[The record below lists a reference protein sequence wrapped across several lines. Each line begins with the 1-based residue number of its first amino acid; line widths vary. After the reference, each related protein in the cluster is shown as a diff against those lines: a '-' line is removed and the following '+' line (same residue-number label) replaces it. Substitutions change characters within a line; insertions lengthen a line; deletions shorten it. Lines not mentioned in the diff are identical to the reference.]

1 LKMNLHIEGVCR
13 QTGKEGNTVHHGV
26 WNGQAWLL
34 VARLAIMQACLLTVW
49 VAPGLAQHEG
59 HEEHE
64 VVGWVPQEILG
75 RPLPLRH
82 DIGNLHEKV
91 TTSSAEAQAFY
102 DQGLNYFA
110 SYVWIEAARSF
121 HQALRL
127 DPSLSAAYVGLCDVY
142 VQLQDVP
149 TARAALEKAQSLSS
163 KITEAERQRMEIRG
177 RLVEFL
183 EDKQNL
189 DKFVAYRKAI
199 YDALMANPTDPGLWI
214 LRGFA
219 DEGPGAGHGQTGDLD
234 SIAFY
239 LSALAV
245 SPNNSAAHHYLAH
258 SYENIGRTEEALYH
272 SEAYLRVS
280 LSIPHAHHMRG
291 HELRR
296 AGRIEDAVEEFRK
309 ANDLESAYYRSEHIP
324 AEYDWHRPHNLGL
337 LAMCYQLLGQMKAA
351 EQLLRESFSL
361 PAHSELAEFDHRQL
375 PEYLLARGRTQEAYE
390 QSQIL
395 AQRPSVMAQFA
406 GHTLMGRALV
416 VLNHVDEAEKELAL
430 ARDALVL
437 VTATEADRLRPYAET
452 LRAEIL
458 LSQRKSGEG
467 VGLMKQIEGQ
477 LVASPGP
484 DARSQALIQLDSIAR
499 RARETDEWALAEFT
513 AREMIHQDPGYA
525 GGYYALGLASEHQ
538 GDSVAASQ
546 EFAIAEKLWSDADKG
561 LPELRSVRQKL
572 ALNQSELHMTRQ
584 QLLKRL
590 QERDGTSILLQP
602 GKVHVAYDPA
612 RLRGSPQAP
621 VMIVEFSD
629 FQCPFCRKVQ
639 STLKNLLE
647 KYPGQVS
654 LAYRDFPLRGM
665 HSQAELAAEASRCA
679 AEHGKFWEY
688 HDLLFANPDKLD
700 RAGAARMAESLV
712 LNQKQF
718 DACLSSGKYTE
729 QIEQD
734 LQDGIRA
741 GVEGTPGIFI
751 NGILLSGAQPEAA
764 FEKIIRA
771 ELAASKEKRGGPQN
785 GSTIECEARSAPG
798 AVGCAQ
804 RYSIHALQQL
814 FCQVPGKAGRGNSV
828 LCSWRNPRR
837 LRVARFVPLAVVASW
852 P

>member
-1 LKMNLHIEGVCR
+1 MRVNLQEKDVNQRSRKKRTSAHDDVR
-13 QTGKEGNTVHHGV
+13 NSDV
-26 WNGQAWLL
+26 WLF
-34 VARLAIMQACLLTVW
+34 VTRLAIMQSCLLAVW
-49 VAPGLAQHEG
+49 VAPILAQHEG
-59 HEEHE
+59 HEGQG
-64 VVGWVPQEILG
+64 VVGWLPQEVLE

-91 TTSSAEAQAFY
+91 TTPSAEAQAFY

-127 DPSLSAAYVGLCDVY
+127 DPSLSPAYVGLCDVY

-149 TARAALEKAQSLSS
+149 AARAALEKAQSLSG
-163 KITEAERQRMEIRG
+163 KITGAERQRMEIRA
-177 RLVEFL
+177 RLVDFL

-199 YDALMANPTDPGLWI
+199 YDALMASPNDPGLWI

-239 LSALAV
+239 QTALVV

-258 SYENIGRTEEALYH
+258 SYENIGRTDEALYH

-280 LSIPHAHHMRG
+280 SSIPHAHHMRG

-309 ANDLESAYYRSEHIP
+309 ANDLESAYYRAEHIP
-324 AEYDWHRPHNLGL
+324 AEYDWHRPHNLSL

-361 PAHSELAEFDHRQL
+361 PAHGELAEFGHKQW
-375 PEYLLARGRTQEAYE
+375 PEFLLARGRAQEAYE
-390 QSQIL
+390 QSKIL
-395 AQRPSVMAQFA
+395 VQSPSMLARFA

-416 VLNHVDEAEKELAL
+416 ALNRVDDAEQELAL

-458 LSQRKSGEG
+458 VSQGKSAEG
-467 VGLMKQIEGQ
+467 VALMKEIEEQ
-477 LVASPGP
+477 LRASPGP
-484 DARSQALIQLDSIAR
+484 DAQSQALIQLDSIAR
-499 RARETDEWALAEFT
+499 RARETQEWALAEFT
-513 AREMIHQDPGYA
+513 AREMIQQDPSYA
-525 GGYYALGLASEHQ
+525 GGYYALGSVSEHQ
-538 GDSVAASQ
+538 RDSVAANQ
-546 EFAIAEKLWSDADKG
+546 EFAIAEKLWSDADKD
-561 LPELRSVRQKL
+561 LPELHSVRQKL
-572 ALNQSELHMTRQ
+572 VLSESELHQTRQ
-584 QLLKRL
+584 ELLKRL
-590 QERDGTSILLQP
+590 QERGGTAILLQP

-639 STLKNLLE
+639 SALKNLLE
-647 KYPGQVS
+647 KYQGQLS

-679 AEHGKFWEY
+679 LEQGRFWEY
-688 HDLLFANPDKLD
+688 HDFLFGNPDKLN
-700 RAGAARMAESLV
+700 RSGVAGMAQSLG
-712 LNQKQF
+712 LDEKQF
-718 DACLSSGKYTE
+718 DACLSSGKYTK

-771 ELAASKEKRGGPQN
+771 ELEAPKEKRGSP
-785 GSTIECEARSAPG
+785 
-798 AVGCAQ
+798 
-804 RYSIHALQQL
+804 
-814 FCQVPGKAGRGNSV
+814 
-828 LCSWRNPRR
+828 
-837 LRVARFVPLAVVASW
+837 
-852 P
+852 

>member
-1 LKMNLHIEGVCR
+1 M
-13 QTGKEGNTVHHGV
+13 
-26 WNGQAWLL
+26 
-34 VARLAIMQACLLTVW
+34 
-49 VAPGLAQHEG
+49 
-59 HEEHE
+59 
-64 VVGWVPQEILG
+64 PQEVLE

-91 TTSSAEAQAFY
+91 TTPSAEAQAFY
-102 DQGLNYFA
+102 DQGLNYLA

-127 DPSLSAAYVGLCDVY
+127 DPSLSPAYVGLCDVY

-149 TARAALEKAQSLSS
+149 AARAALEKAQSLSG
-163 KITEAERQRMEIRG
+163 KITGAERQRMEIRA
-177 RLVEFL
+177 RLVDFL

-199 YDALMANPTDPGLWI
+199 YDALMASPSDPGLWI

-239 LSALAV
+239 QTALVV

-258 SYENIGRTEEALYH
+258 SYENIGRTDEALYH

-280 LSIPHAHHMRG
+280 SSIPHAHHMRG

-309 ANDLESAYYRSEHIP
+309 ANDLESAYYRAEHIP
-324 AEYDWHRPHNLGL
+324 AEYDWHRPHNLSL

-361 PAHSELAEFDHRQL
+361 PAHGELAEFGHKQW
-375 PEYLLARGRTQEAYE
+375 PEFLLARGRAQEAYE
-390 QSQIL
+390 QSKIL
-395 AQRPSVMAQFA
+395 VQSPSMMARFA
-406 GHTLMGRALV
+406 GHALMGRALV
-416 VLNHVDEAEKELAL
+416 ALNRVDDAETELAL

-437 VTATEADRLRPYAET
+437 VTVTEADRLRPYAET

-458 LSQRKSGEG
+458 LSKKKSAEG
-467 VGLMKQIEGQ
+467 VTLMKEIEEQ
-477 LVASPGP
+477 LRASPGP

-499 RARETDEWALAEFT
+499 GARETEEWPLAEFT
-513 AREMIHQDPGYA
+513 AREMIQQEPSYA
-525 GGYYALGLASEHQ
+525 GGYYALGLVSEHL

-546 EFAIAEKLWSDADKG
+546 DFAIAERLWSDADKD
-561 LPELRSVRQKL
+561 LPELHSVRQKL
-572 ALNQSELHMTRQ
+572 VLNESELHQTRQ
-584 QLLKRL
+584 ELLERL
-590 QERDGTSILLQP
+590 QERGGPAILLQP
-602 GKVHVAYDPA
+602 GKVHVASDPA

-639 STLKNLLE
+639 SALKNLLE
-647 KYPGQVS
+647 TYQGQVS

-679 AEHGKFWEY
+679 VEQGKFWEY
-688 HDLLFANPDKLD
+688 HDLLFGNPDKLN
-700 RAGAARMAESLV
+700 RSGVAGMAQSLG
-712 LNQKQF
+712 LDEKQF
-718 DACLSSGKYTE
+718 DACLASGKYTK

-764 FEKIIRA
+764 FDKIIRA
-771 ELAASKEKRGGPQN
+771 ELAAPKEKRGSP
-785 GSTIECEARSAPG
+785 
-798 AVGCAQ
+798 
-804 RYSIHALQQL
+804 
-814 FCQVPGKAGRGNSV
+814 
-828 LCSWRNPRR
+828 
-837 LRVARFVPLAVVASW
+837 
-852 P
+852 

>member
-1 LKMNLHIEGVCR
+1 MNLHRQDVSR
-13 QTGKEGNTVHHGV
+13 QTGKKGNTVHHDTWSGH
-26 WNGQAWLL
+26 AWLL
-34 VARLAIMQACLLTVW
+34 VARLAILQACLLAVW
-49 VAPGLAQHEG
+49 VAPSIPQHEG
-59 HEEHE
+59 HEGHE
-64 VVGWVPQEILG
+64 IVGWAPNEILE
-75 RPLPLRH
+75 RPLPLLH
-82 DIGNLHEKV
+82 DVGNLHEKV

-102 DQGLNYFA
+102 DQGLNYLA

-127 DPSLSAAYVGLCDVY
+127 DPSLSPAYVGLCDVY

-149 TARAALEKAQSLSS
+149 AARAALEKAQSLSG
-163 KITEAERQRMEIRG
+163 KITGAERQRMEIRA
-177 RLVEFL
+177 RLVDFL

-199 YDALMANPTDPGLWI
+199 YDALMASPNDPGLWI

-239 LSALAV
+239 QTALVV

-258 SYENIGRTEEALYH
+258 SYENIGRTDEALYH

-280 LSIPHAHHMRG
+280 SSIPHAHHMRG

-309 ANDLESAYYRSEHIP
+309 ANDPESAYYRAEHIP
-324 AEYDWHRPHNLGL
+324 AEYDWHRPHNLSL

-351 EQLLRESFSL
+351 EQLFRESFSL
-361 PAHSELAEFDHRQL
+361 PAHGEIAEFGHKQW
-375 PEYLLARGRTQEAYE
+375 PEFLLARGRAQEAYE
-390 QSQIL
+390 QSKIL
-395 AQRPSVMAQFA
+395 VQSPSMMAQFA

-416 VLNHVDEAEKELAL
+416 ALNRVDDAEKELAL

-437 VTATEADRLRPYAET
+437 VTVTEADRLRPYSET

-458 LSQRKSGEG
+458 LSQRKSAEG
-467 VGLMKQIEGQ
+467 VALMKEIEEQ
-477 LVASPGP
+477 LRASPGP

-499 RARETDEWALAEFT
+499 RARETEEWALAEFT
-513 AREMIHQDPGYA
+513 AREMIQQDPSYA
-525 GGYYALGLASEHQ
+525 GGYYALGSVSEHQ

-546 EFAIAEKLWSDADKG
+546 EFAIAEKLWSDADKD

-572 ALNQSELHMTRQ
+572 ALNQSEFRMTRQ

-590 QERDGTSILLQP
+590 QDHDGTPILLQP
-602 GKVHVAYDPA
+602 AKVQVAYDPA

-621 VMIVEFSD
+621 VVIVEFSD

-639 STLKNLLE
+639 STLKILLE
-647 KYPGQVS
+647 KYQGQVS

-679 AEHGKFWEY
+679 ADQERFWQY
-688 HDLLFANPDKLD
+688 HDLLFANPEKLN
-700 RAGAARMAESLV
+700 RAGIAGMAQSLG
-712 LNQKQF
+712 LNEKQF
-718 DACLSSGKYTE
+718 DTCLSSGKYTK

-771 ELAASKEKRGGPQN
+771 QLEVPKE
-785 GSTIECEARSAPG
+785 
-798 AVGCAQ
+798 
-804 RYSIHALQQL
+804 
-814 FCQVPGKAGRGNSV
+814 GR
-828 LCSWRNPRR
+828 
-837 LRVARFVPLAVVASW
+837 
-852 P
+852 

>member
-1 LKMNLHIEGVCR
+1 MNLHIEGVCR

>member
-1 LKMNLHIEGVCR
+1 
-13 QTGKEGNTVHHGV
+13 
-26 WNGQAWLL
+26 
-34 VARLAIMQACLLTVW
+34 
-49 VAPGLAQHEG
+49 
-59 HEEHE
+59 
-64 VVGWVPQEILG
+64 
-75 RPLPLRH
+75 
-82 DIGNLHEKV
+82 
-91 TTSSAEAQAFY
+91 
-102 DQGLNYFA
+102 
-110 SYVWIEAARSF
+110 
-121 HQALRL
+121 
-127 DPSLSAAYVGLCDVY
+127 
-142 VQLQDVP
+142 
-149 TARAALEKAQSLSS
+149 
-163 KITEAERQRMEIRG
+163 MEIRG

-219 DEGPGAGHGQTGDLD
+219 DEGPGAGTGHAEDLD
-234 SIAFY
+234 SVAFY
-239 LSALAV
+239 QTALVV

-258 SYENIGRTEEALYH
+258 SYENIGRTEEALYP

-280 LSIPHAHHMRG
+280 SSIPHAHHMRG

-639 STLKNLLE
+639 STLTNLLE
-647 KYPGQVS
+647 KYSMQVC

-718 DACLSSGKYTE
+718 DACLSSGQYTE

-734 LQDGIRA
+734 LQDGI
-741 GVEGTPGIFI
+741 
-751 NGILLSGAQPEAA
+751 N
-764 FEKIIRA
+764 
-771 ELAASKEKRGGPQN
+771 
-785 GSTIECEARSAPG
+785 
-798 AVGCAQ
+798 
-804 RYSIHALQQL
+804 LQVL
-814 FCQVPGKAGRGNSV
+814 FN
-828 LCSWRNPRR
+828 L
-837 LRVARFVPLAVVASW
+837 LRVFATG
-852 P
+852 

>member
-1 LKMNLHIEGVCR
+1 MRHIGLAVF
-13 QTGKEGNTVHHGV
+13 
-26 WNGQAWLL
+26 
-34 VARLAIMQACLLTVW
+34 LAICCAVLPM
-49 VAPGLAQHEG
+49 APAFAQHES
-59 HEEHE
+59 HETHE

-91 TTSSAEAQAFY
+91 TTSSVEAQAFY

-149 TARAALEKAQSLSS
+149 AARAALEKAQSLSS
-163 KITEAERQRMEIRG
+163 KITEAERQRMEIRD
-177 RLVEFL
+177 RLVQFL

-199 YDALMANPTDPGLWI
+199 YDALMANPLDPGLWI

-258 SYENIGRTEEALYH
+258 SYENIGRTVEALYH

-296 AGRIEDAVEEFRK
+296 AGRIEDAIEEFRK
-309 ANDLESAYYRSEHIP
+309 ANELESAYYRAEHIP

-361 PAHSELAEFDHRQL
+361 PAHGELAEFDHRQW
-375 PEYLLARGRTQEAYE
+375 PEFLLARGRTQEAYE

-395 AQRPSVMAQFA
+395 AQRPSMMARFA

-416 VLNHVDEAEKELAL
+416 ILNRVDDAEKELAL

-458 LSQRKSGEG
+458 LSQKKSVEG
-467 VGLMKQIEGQ
+467 VGLMKQIQEQ
-477 LVASPGP
+477 LRASPGP
-484 DARSQALIQLDSIAR
+484 DPRSQALIQLDSIAR
-499 RARETDEWALAEFT
+499 RARETEEWALAEFT
-513 AREMIHQDPGYA
+513 AREMIQQDPSYA
-525 GGYYALGLASEHQ
+525 GGYYALGSVSEHQ
-538 GDSVAASQ
+538 GDSVAANQ
-546 EFAIAEKLWSDADKG
+546 EFAIAEKLWSDADKD

-572 ALNQSELHMTRQ
+572 TRNQSELHLTRQ
-584 QLLKRL
+584 ELLKRL
-590 QERDGTSILLQP
+590 QDHDGTPILLQP
-602 GKVHVAYDPA
+602 GKVQVTYDPA
-612 RLRGSPQAP
+612 RLRGSPQAR

-647 KYPGQVS
+647 KYQGQVS

-679 AEHGKFWEY
+679 AEQGKFWEY
-688 HDLLFANPDKLD
+688 HDLLFANPDKLN
-700 RAGAARMAESLV
+700 RAGVARMAENLV
-712 LNQKQF
+712 LNEGQF
-718 DACLSSGKYTE
+718 DACLSSGKYTK

-751 NGILLSGAQPEAA
+751 NGILLSGAQPEVA

-771 ELAASKEKRGGPQN
+771 ELEASKEKRGG
-785 GSTIECEARSAPG
+785 S
-798 AVGCAQ
+798 
-804 RYSIHALQQL
+804 
-814 FCQVPGKAGRGNSV
+814 
-828 LCSWRNPRR
+828 
-837 LRVARFVPLAVVASW
+837 
-852 P
+852 